1 MFSASSVSSASSAF
15 GGRGRSTARRA
26 AAAAVVTGLVAT
38 GALTGAG
45 AAAATDGVQHAGGAV
60 ATLSGL
66 KVYDTALLHT
76 PGDKEPFKMPAGLFE
91 LTGGGGGTL
100 KTYCI
105 DLHNP
110 TEDGT
115 KYRETPW
122 DESVLNKNP
131 NAGKIRW
138 ILQNSFP
145 QVDDLAALA
154 QKAGAKPGS
163 LTEKTAAAGTQVA
176 IWRYSDNAD
185 VTAADPNAE
194 LLADYLQK
202 EAKELEEPKAS
213 LAFAPLAVSGKPGT
227 RIGPV
232 TVTTNAAKAALKLS
246 PDAAGIGVKVVD
258 EAGKPLDSAV
268 DQQKVYFEVPADA
281 PDGTAKLNASA
292 STTVPVGRA
301 FAPVLGTS
309 QTMILAGS
317 SSSDVTAVATASWAR
332 TGPVPAVTFKEN
344 CDKNGVD
351 VTATNKGD
359 SPFTFTLA
367 GAEHTVP
374 AGGSKTVTVP
384 VEEDQA
390 YDITITG
397 PDGFKETFK
406 GVLDCKPAGKPT
418 PKPSS
423 DPTPNTAGGTST
435 GGTDGTTGTTGST
448 TTGTTGTTGSSNG
461 GDLAATGGSSATP
474 MIAGIAI
481 ALVALGGGA
490 VFFLRKKKTAAGE

>member
-1 MFSASSVSSASSAF
+1 MSAAR
-15 GGRGRSTARRA
+15 GRGRSTARRA

-45 AAAATDGVQHAGGAV
+45 AAAATDGVQHMGGAV

-66 KVYDTALLHT
+66 KVYDTALLHSK
-76 PGDKEPFKMPAGLFE
+76 GDEKPFRMPAGLFE

-115 KYRETPW
+115 KYQETPW
-122 DESVLNKNP
+122 SESVLNKNE

-145 QVDDLAALA
+145 QVDDLTALA
-154 QKAGAKPGS
+154 AKAGAKQ

-176 IWRYSDNAD
+176 IWRYSDKAN
-185 VTAADPNAE
+185 VTAADDNAE
-194 LLADYLQK
+194 RLADYLEK
-202 EAKELEEPKAS
+202 EAQNLEEPKAS
-213 LAFAPLAVSGKPGT
+213 LTFAPLAVSGKPGT

-232 TVTTNAAKAALKLS
+232 TVTTNAARAALKLS
-246 PDAAGIGVKVVD
+246 PDAAGVGVKVVD
-258 EAGKPLDSAV
+258 EAGKPLDNAV
-268 DQQKVYFEVPADA
+268 NNQKVFFEVPADA
-281 PDGTAKLNASA
+281 PDGTAKLTASA
-292 STTVPVGRA
+292 TTTVPVGRA
-301 FAPVLGTS
+301 FTPLVGTS

-317 SSSDVTAVATASWAR
+317 SNSDVTAEATASWAR

-344 CDKNGVD
+344 CDKGGVD

-384 VEEDQA
+384 VDEDQA

-397 PDGFKETFK
+397 PDGFKENFK
-406 GVLDCKPAGKPT
+406 GVLDCKPAGEPT

-423 DPTPNTAGGTST
+423 EPTPNTAGGSST
-435 GGTDGTTGTTGST
+435 GGSTAGTTGST
-448 TTGTTGTTGSSNG
+448 TTGSTTGSSTG

-490 VFFLRKKKTAAGE
+490 VFFLRKKKAAAGE

>member
-1 MFSASSVSSASSAF
+1 MFALFSASSAS
-15 GGRGRSTARRA
+15 GGPGRSAARRA

-45 AAAATDGVQHAGGAV
+45 AAAATEGARAGGGAV
-60 ATLSGL
+60 ATLAGL
-66 KVYDTALLHT
+66 KVYDSALLHT

-115 KYRETPW
+115 KYQETPW
-122 DESVLNKNP
+122 DQSVLNKNP
-131 NAGKIRW
+131 DAGKIRW

-145 QVDDLAALA
+145 QVDDLTALA
-154 QKAGAKPGS
+154 KTAGAKQ

-176 IWRYSDNAD
+176 IWRYSDKAN
-185 VTAADPNAE
+185 VTASDDNAE
-194 LLADYLQK
+194 LLADYLF
-202 EAKELEEPKAS
+202 EAAEKAGNLPEPKAS
-213 LAFAPLAVSGKPGT
+213 LKFEPFAVSGKPGT

-232 TVTTNAAKAALKLS
+232 TVTTNAAKATLKLS
-246 PDAAGIGVKVVD
+246 PEAATAGVKIVDAAG
-258 EAGKPLDSAV
+258 KPVETAA
-268 DQQKVYFEVPADA
+268 DQAKLFFEVPADA
-281 PDGTAKLNASA
+281 PDGTAKLTASA
-292 STTVPVGRA
+292 TTTVPVGRA
-301 FAPVLGTS
+301 FTPLIGTS

-317 SSSDVTAVATASWAR
+317 SNSDVTAEATATWAR

-384 VEEDQA
+384 VDEDQP

-397 PDGFKETFK
+397 PDGFKENFK
-406 GVLDCKPAGKPT
+406 GVLDCKPAGKPE

-423 DPTPNTAGGTST
+423 EPTPNTAGGSST
-435 GGTDGTTGTTGST
+435 GGTGGSAGTTGGSTAAGTTGSAT
-448 TTGTTGTTGSSNG
+448 G

-474 MIAGIAI
+474 VIAGVAI

-490 VFFLRKKKTAAGE
+490 VFFLRKKKAAAGE